1 MSEQLAIVLTMW
13 GIFTGLGWVVWVVS
27 TNLRKKRV
35 AQTQAEMQAKLLDK
49 LSASQDLAEFL
60 KTEAGRRLMETT
72 PAERTNPFGKIL
84 ASIQIGLVLFLLG
97 IALLSLA
104 GVIRGAWDEMIVFGS
119 ISLAVGIGFMTSAG
133 ISYTLS
139 KSWGLFDERRPGAD

>member
-13 GIFTGLGWVVWVVS
+13 GVFTGVGWVVWVIT
-27 TNLRKKRV
+27 TNLRKRRV
-35 AQTQAEMQAKLLDK
+35 AQTHAEMQAKLLDK

-60 KTEAGRRLMETT
+60 KTEAGRNLLEAT
-72 PAERTNPFGKIL
+72 PAEKTNPFSKIL
-84 ASIQIGLVLFLLG
+84 ASLQIGLVLLLLG
-97 IALLSLA
+97 IALLSMA

-139 KSWGLFDERRPGAD
+139 KSWGLFDDKRPRQD